1 MFYVEKRPISIEEKV
16 SKEKVE
22 SCSCN
27 CQNSQQNGDCNHK
40 FCRLCFQRSFLKL
53 NECLVCCKRLE
64 ELITNRNSSKNK
76 TMLTSQSNENVVQNQ
91 QLSSQSAVLK
101 DVSSLHKSKEKQLNR
116 QIELTEKNNRIKQTA
131 NRNNELGFTISNR
144 TETTSQSNENV
155 VQNQQLPSQS
165 AVLSDISSFHKSK
178 EKQLNGQI
186 ESTEKN
192 NRIKQTANRNNELGF
207 TISNRTK
214 ITSQSNENVM
224 QNQQLPSQSA
234 VLKDI
239 SSFHKSKEKQ
249 LNGQIESTEEN
260 ENRIKQTANRNN
272 ELGFTISNRTETTS
286 QSKNVMQNR
295 QLPSQ
300 SAVLSDV
307 SSFHKSKKKKL
318 NGQTELTEKNDRIK
332 QTANR
337 NNELG
342 FTISNRTKT
351 TFQSNEN
358 VMQNRQLPSQSAVLS
373 DVSSFHKSKKKKLN
387 GQTELTEKNDRIKQA
402 ANRNNELGFT
412 ISNRTETTSQ
422 SKNVMQNRQ
431 LPSQSAV
438 LSDVSSFHKSKKKQL
453 NGQIESTEENENR
466 IKQTAN
472 RNNELGFTISNRTET
487 TSQSKNVMQNRQ
499 LPSQSAV
506 LSDVSSFH
514 KSKKKKL
521 NGQTEL
527 TEKNDRIKQTANR
540 NNELGFTISNR
551 TKTTSQSK
559 ENVNQ
564 NQQLPSQSVVLK
576 DVSSFHKSKEKQLNG
591 QIELTE
597 KNDRIKQTAN
607 RNNELGFTISNR
619 TKTTFQSNENVVQ
632 NQQLPSQSA
641 LLKDVSSLHKSKE
654 KQPNGQIESTEK
666 SDNRIEQTANRTN
679 ELGLSISN
687 TTAVPNQNTI
697 VCSESTNFDLRMKS
711 LEKRLRVTFQQM
723 LNGNVRLDEQI
734 RNIRTCNEPSSSTDN
749 ETPGQSKD
757 IDLGNASDNMESSAK
772 QLDLPDQEMVD
783 DDANRD
789 EQAISSSTIVQ
800 TSSIG
805 VQEDLD
811 VGFVVEPPRIGSEN
825 ERSDATFQQLSNGN
839 TRLDDQ
845 VSRIDVPAFS
855 IAYETPQ
862 QSGNVYVCEKIEYE
876 EGPIEQMIG
885 SSVGTSER
893 TENDNEIQPSFT
905 TLIIT
910 PDQVTDSDFC
920 TDLVKMKSMVDQF
933 NLPDHRMEIESTKLD
948 ERLLFG
954 SSHNLI
960 SSTFSRIY
968 FFFFFQIF
976 KTPTSK

>member
-1 MFYVEKRPISIEEKV
+1 
-16 SKEKVE
+16 
-22 SCSCN
+22 
-27 CQNSQQNGDCNHK
+27 
-40 FCRLCFQRSFLKL
+40 
-53 NECLVCCKRLE
+53 
-64 ELITNRNSSKNK
+64 
-76 TMLTSQSNENVVQNQ
+76 MLTSQSNENVVQNQ

-358 VMQNRQLPSQSAVLS
+358 VMQNQQLPSQSAVLK
-373 DVSSFHKSKKKKLN
+373 DISSFHKPKEKQLN
-387 GQTELTEKNDRIKQA
+387 GQIESTEKNNRIKQT
-402 ANRNNELGFT
+402 ANRNNELGLS

-431 LPSQSAV
+431 LPSQPAV
-438 LSDVSSFHKSKKKQL
+438 LSDVSSFHKSKKKKLDGQTELTEKNDRIKQTANRNNELGFTFSNRTKTTFQSNENVVQNQQLPSQSAVLKDISSFHKSKKKKL

-466 IKQTAN
+466 IKQ
-472 RNNELGFTISNRTET
+472 I
-487 TSQSKNVMQNRQ
+487 
-499 LPSQSAV
+499 
-506 LSDVSSFH
+506 
-514 KSKKKKL
+514 
-521 NGQTEL
+521 
-527 TEKNDRIKQTANR
+527 ANR

-591 QIELTE
+591 QIESTE
-597 KNDRIKQTAN
+597 ENENRIKQTAN
-607 RNNELGFTISNR
+607 RTNELGLSISNR
-619 TKTTFQSNENVVQ
+619 TETTSQSNENVVQ

-757 IDLGNASDNMESSAK
+757 IDLGNASDNIESSAK

-839 TRLDDQ
+839 TGLDDQ

-862 QSGNVYVCEKIEYE
+862 PSGNVYVCEKIEYE

-885 SSVGTSER
+885 SSVGTSEP

-910 PDQVTDSDFC
+910 PDHVTDSDFC
-920 TDLVKMKSMVDQF
+920 TDLVKMKSMVEQF
-933 NLPDHRMEIESTKLD
+933 NLPDHRMETESTKLD

-954 SSHNLI
+954 SSHNPI
-960 SSTFSRIY
+960 SSTFSKIY
-968 FFFFFQIF
+968 FFFFFSNFQNPHVKI
-976 KTPTSK
+976 KVKI